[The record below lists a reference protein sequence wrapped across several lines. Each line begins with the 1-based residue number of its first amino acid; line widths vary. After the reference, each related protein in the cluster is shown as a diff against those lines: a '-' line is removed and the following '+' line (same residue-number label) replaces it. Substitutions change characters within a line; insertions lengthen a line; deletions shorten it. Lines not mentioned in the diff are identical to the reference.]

1 MKNITDF
8 ALKAKYI
15 FFLSVDDE
23 LAEIDAWIDRKFFRI
38 NFESIH
44 FNKTVFWGR
53 PGDEVIIM
61 FKMLVL
67 K

>member
-23 LAEIDAWIDRKFFRI
+23 LAEIDA
-38 NFESIH
+38 
-44 FNKTVFWGR
+44 
-53 PGDEVIIM
+53 
-61 FKMLVL
+61 
-67 K
+67 